1 MCKWY
6 QLVVN
11 SAVLNGENSM
21 LTTILWIGTK
31 ILFKNWILLWKK
43 FWNNFDWQL
52 SVNPNQVFWR
62 VIHLTRLRGQN
73 EYDQTNIFLGVK
85 LMCVGIMLMLI
96 GVMNLGQVQKTR
108 YVIVK
113 IFWSNSNQFLAI
125 LIWSSELAS
134 FFAPQPTK
142 WALSIDF
149 IDILSARKNGPFVIN
164 KCYCFNSA
172 QKTAKRVV
180 LAEAKYSVLNLPVL
194 GLKHLS

>member
-1 MCKWY
+1 M
-6 QLVVN
+6 
-11 SAVLNGENSM
+11 
-21 LTTILWIGTK
+21 
-31 ILFKNWILLWKK
+31 
-43 FWNNFDWQL
+43 
-52 SVNPNQVFWR
+52 
-62 VIHLTRLRGQN
+62 TRLRGQN

-142 WALSIDF
+142 
-149 IDILSARKNGPFVIN
+149 
-164 KCYCFNSA
+164 
-172 QKTAKRVV
+172 
-180 LAEAKYSVLNLPVL
+180 
-194 GLKHLS
+194 

>member
-1 MCKWY
+1 M
-6 QLVVN
+6 
-11 SAVLNGENSM
+11 
-21 LTTILWIGTK
+21 LWIGTK
-31 ILFKNWILLWKK
+31 ILFKNWILIWIK

-62 VIHLTRLRGQN
+62 VIHLTESRWPN
-73 EYDQTNIFLGVK
+73 EYDRTSIFWGVK
-85 LMCVGIMLMLI
+85 LMFVGVMWMLI
-96 GVMNLGQVQKTR
+96 GVMNLGQVQKIR
-108 YVIVK
+108 FIVVK

-149 IDILSARKNGPFVIN
+149 LYILSARKNGPFVIN

-172 QKTAKRVV
+172 QQTAKRVV
-180 LAEAKYSVLNLPVL
+180 LAEAKYSVLNLPML
-194 GLKHLS
+194 GLKHVS